1 MGDWFER
8 NRGFVV
14 VLLMNLAL
22 LGGLFIWLERPA
34 PSPIEIDPPDPTPS
48 PVPTATST
56 PSPVRVYV
64 SGAVVRP
71 DVYRLTTGSIVKD
84 AIEVAGGVTED
95 ADLIRIN
102 LAQELQDQQ
111 QIYVPRVGE
120 EEAPPPV
127 TGGESAPPS
136 RFAEPAGKINI
147 NTATT
152 EELDTLPGIGP
163 ALAQRIIEYREANG
177 SFKSIEGIIGVSGI
191 GEATLEKIRDLVT
204 VGD

>member
-8 NRGFVV
+8 NRGLLVV
-14 VLLMNLAL
+14 MLMNLAL
-22 LGGLFIWLERPA
+22 MGGLLIWLERPA
-34 PSPIEIDPPDPTPS
+34 PSPIEIAPPEPTPS

-56 PSPVRVYV
+56 PSPLRVYV

-71 DVYRLTTGSIVKD
+71 DVYQLKTGSIVKD
-84 AIEVAGGVTED
+84 AIDVAGGVTED
-95 ADLIRIN
+95 ADLIHIN

-111 QIYVPRVGE
+111 QIYVPRIGE

-136 RFAEPAGKINI
+136 RFAEPAGRINI

-163 ALAQRIIEYREANG
+163 ALAQRIIEYRENNG
-177 SFKSIEGIIGVSGI
+177 SFNSIEEIVGVSGI
-191 GEATLEKIRDLVT
+191 GEATLEKIRDLIT
-204 VGD
+204 VDN

>member
-14 VLLMNLAL
+14 VMLMNLAL
-22 LGGLFIWLERPA
+22 LGGLFFWLERPD
-34 PSPIEIDPPDPTPS
+34 PSPIEIAPPDPTPS
-48 PVPTATST
+48 PAPTTTST

-84 AIEVAGGVTED
+84 AIEAAGGVTED
-95 ADLIRIN
+95 ADLIHIN
-102 LAQELQDQQ
+102 LAQELRDQQ
-111 QIYVPRVGE
+111 QVYVPRIGE

-147 NTATT
+147 NTATA

-163 ALAQRIIEYREANG
+163 ALAQRIIEYREDNG
-177 SFKSIEGIIGVSGI
+177 AFKSIEAIVGVSGI
-191 GEATLEKIRDLVT
+191 GEATLEKISDLIT
-204 VGD
+204 VDD

>member
-14 VLLMNLAL
+14 VMLMNLAL

-34 PSPIEIDPPDPTPS
+34 PSPIEIAPPEPTPS

-56 PSPVRVYV
+56 PSPLRVYV

-71 DVYRLTTGSIVKD
+71 DVYRLETGSIVKD
-84 AIEVAGGVTED
+84 AIDVAGGVTED
-95 ADLIRIN
+95 ADLIHIN
-102 LAQELQDQQ
+102 LAQELRDQQ
-111 QIYVPRVGE
+111 QIYVPRIGE
-120 EEAPPPV
+120 EEPPPPV

-136 RFAEPAGKINI
+136 RFAEPTGKINI

-163 ALAQRIIEYREANG
+163 ALAQRIIEYREDNG
-177 SFKSIEGIIGVSGI
+177 SFKSIEAIVGVSGI
-191 GEATLEKIRDLVT
+191 GEATLEKIRDLIT
-204 VGD
+204 VDN

>member
-48 PVPTATST
+48 LVPTATSM

-84 AIEVAGGVTED
+84 AIEVAGGVTGD

-163 ALAQRIIEYREANG
+163 ALAQRIIDYREANG

-191 GEATLEKIRDLVT
+191 GEATLEKIRDLIT